1 MSDYAPRPGSVAYR
15 AIGWLEAQA
24 HGAEFTSSQIAEA
37 LGIDTAAVAASLN
50 TAVVGGTLYRRQR
63 DRQYPR
69 APVYWSLVDHEA
81 EKAAHKA
88 ATTAAFQ
95 IMPPASTPPA
105 AAPAPDVP
113 PAPVER
119 RATRTKPAAAI
130 PAAAAP
136 TTELRCALWST
147 GELHLARGEV
157 TVILTPSEARTL
169 VDYCRAWAASVP
181 AAA

>member
-1 MSDYAPRPGSVAYR
+1 MALHHRVLPAPYSQPGSWLVGHAIPGMPGAY
-15 AIGWLEAQA
+15 AIDGDALTEA
-24 HGAEFTSSQIAEA
+24 S
-37 LGIDTAAVAASLN
+37 AAAYARSLN
-50 TAVVGGTLYRRQR
+50 DSACEAFLER
-63 DRQYPR
+63 
-69 APVYWSLVDHEA
+69 LVADL
-81 EKAAHKA
+81 
-88 ATTAAFQ
+88 
-95 IMPPASTPPA
+95 